1 MLPWGECQKNSLGG
15 LEGKKKLWSMLVFQ
29 KASFLAINLSYYIV
43 MTFLMML
50 SVILQSVLMILL
62 STLSVVELSS
72 DLESDLQDT
81 VDGERKCPVDFS
93 ARKTQL
99 ISFGW
104 SNNYSATD

>member
-1 MLPWGECQKNSLGG
+1 
-15 LEGKKKLWSMLVFQ
+15 
-29 KASFLAINLSYYIV
+29 

-81 VDGERKCPVDFS
+81 VDGERTCPVDFS